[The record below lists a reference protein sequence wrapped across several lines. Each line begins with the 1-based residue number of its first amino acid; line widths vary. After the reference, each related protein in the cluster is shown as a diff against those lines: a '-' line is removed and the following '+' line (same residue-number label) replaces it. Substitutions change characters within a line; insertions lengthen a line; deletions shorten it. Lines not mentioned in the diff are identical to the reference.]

1 MSNTFS
7 DAASGF
13 ARAQRAVGVALRGLS
28 VPHWMLRWLVL
39 PAADVFAAALAVAMT
54 YTALSLIGGPEAA
67 LLTWHSA
74 IPPAVVAALLISHLV
89 LGLYDTTGHG
99 SLERLRARVIG
110 TLATP
115 CLTATILAAFDTAG
129 APVFIP
135 IAVASLIAGPIG
147 LLLEVLVRPVLIRH
161 LAWGSPALLVGS
173 GPSAARLA
181 ERLQRQPTLGLRPIG
196 FASDGPPGE
205 FAMPVAN
212 FGTIADAARL
222 HGSKAVAVVAMTSGA
237 TAVDLARLPFRR
249 VIAVPEDIGLPT
261 LRVNFRS
268 LGGDLGL
275 EVSNLA
281 QAGGQRWI
289 KRCIELCI
297 TIPALLVALPV
308 IGFMVVLIR
317 LISPGPAIYVQ
328 SRVGFHGRPVP
339 ILKLRTMHQNA
350 ESLLADLLARDAGA
364 RDEWNRYMKLTH
376 DPRVLPWI
384 GDFLRRSSLDELPQL
399 WNVLRG
405 DLSLVGPR
413 PFPGYHIARFG
424 AEFQKLRESVKPGLT
439 GLWQISER
447 SNADLR
453 QQEAIDTF
461 YIQNWSLWLDLYI
474 VLKTLPAVL
483 AARGAR

>member
-13 ARAQRAVGVALRGLS
+13 ARAQRAVGGALRGLGL
-28 VPHWMLRWLVL
+28 PHWMLRWLAL
-39 PAADVFAAALAVAMT
+39 PAADILAAALAVALTFMGFT
-54 YTALSLIGGPEAA
+54 MIGSAQAA
-67 LLTWHSA
+67 MLTWNSA
-74 IPPAVVAALLISHLV
+74 IPPAVTAALLISHLV

-99 SLERLRARVIG
+99 SLERLRTRVIG
-110 TLATP
+110 VLATP
-115 CLTATILAAFDTAG
+115 CLTVTILAAFGMAG
-129 APVFIP
+129 GPAFLP
-135 IAVASLIAGPIG
+135 ISLASVVAGPIG
-147 LLLEVLVRPVLIRH
+147 LLLEVLVRPFLIRH
-161 LAWGSPALLVGS
+161 QAWGSPALLVGS
-173 GPSAARLA
+173 GPSAVRLA
-181 ERLQRQPTLGLRPIG
+181 ERLQRQPALGLRPIG
-196 FASDGPPGE
+196 FASDARVGE
-205 FAMPVAN
+205 SMMPVAN

-222 HGSKAVAVVAMTSGA
+222 HGGAVAVVAMTSGV
-237 TAVDLARLPFRR
+237 TTVDVARLPFRR

-281 QAGGQRWI
+281 QAEGQRWV

-297 TIPALLVALPV
+297 AVPALLVALPL
-308 IGFMVVLIR
+308 IGLMVLMIR

-328 SRVGFHGRPVP
+328 SRIGFHGQPVA
-339 ILKLRTMHQNA
+339 ILKLRTMHRDA
-350 ESLLADLLARDAGA
+350 EGLLAELLARDAGA
-364 RDEWNRYMKLTH
+364 REEWNRYMKLTR

-413 PFPGYHIARFG
+413 PFPGYHIERFST
-424 AEFQKLRESVKPGLT
+424 EFQKLRESVKPGLT